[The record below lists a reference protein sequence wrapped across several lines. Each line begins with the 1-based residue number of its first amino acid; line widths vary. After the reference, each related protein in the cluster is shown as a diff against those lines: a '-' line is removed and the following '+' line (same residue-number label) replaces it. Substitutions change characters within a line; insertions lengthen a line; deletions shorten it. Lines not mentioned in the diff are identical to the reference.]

1 MNSYEE
7 FLQAIDE
14 LYDQNK
20 IDFNNYK
27 LQKKELESIE
37 KIHEQQKSE
46 YRGYFTMLEKKIN
59 NIVVSGVGSFPGP
72 FLLVFH

>member
-20 IDFNNYK
+20 LDFNNYK
-27 LQKKELESIE
+27 LLKKELESIE
-37 KIHEQQKSE
+37 KIHKQHQSE
-46 YRGYFTMLEKKIN
+46 YRGYFGMLEKKIN
-59 NIVVSGVGSFPGP
+59 NLNIPSKF
-72 FLLVFH
+72 FIHLFTC